1 MSQTVT
7 MRLSDD
13 TAEWLKTA
21 ARRVGRS
28 VSELGATLFEEARR
42 MSEFTE
48 IEFRSFGGEHH
59 VCLKGGIRIWKIILT
74 AKKYEMDSAKTAAHF
89 ELPQWKVQTAFDY
102 YETFPNEI
110 DEALADA
117 GRETFET
124 IRRKLPRMERHEV
137 VAEQVLASETPA

>member
-48 IEFRSFGGEHH
+48 IEFRSFGGERH
-59 VCLKGGIRIWKIILT
+59 VCLKGGLRLWKIILT
-74 AKKYEMDSAKTAAHF
+74 AKQYEMDSAKTSAHF
-89 ELPQWKVQTAFDY
+89 ELPQWRVQTAFDY
-102 YETFPNEI
+102 YETFPKEI
-110 DEALADA
+110 DEALADVN
-117 GRETFET
+117 RETFDT

-137 VAEQVLASETPA
+137 SILDVTASETPA